1 MGDYEEQVRVG
12 RGIDTR
18 GVVQMSDLQH
28 ELEKASLL
36 PDRWYLIMK
45 EAEDGFTIAAYD
57 TMSNEDLQE
66 MGSVILSGVIE
77 LLHNDFD
84 MVFEAGMESVKRQQQ
99 EVSLQTENGELVLV
113 RDENVVR
120 VDFGKKQ

>member
-1 MGDYEEQVRVG
+1 
-12 RGIDTR
+12 
-18 GVVQMSDLQH
+18 
-28 ELEKASLL
+28 
-36 PDRWYLIMK
+36 
-45 EAEDGFTIAAYD
+45 
-57 TMSNEDLQE
+57 
-66 MGSVILSGVIE
+66 
-77 LLHNDFD
+77 

>member
-1 MGDYEEQVRVG
+1 
-12 RGIDTR
+12 
-18 GVVQMSDLQH
+18 MSDLQH

-57 TMSNEDLQE
+57 TMNSEDLQE

-84 MVFEAGMESVKRQQQ
+84 TVFEAGMESVKRQQQ

-113 RDENVVR
+113 RDENVVK
-120 VDFGKKQ
+120 VDFGNKQ

>member
-1 MGDYEEQVRVG
+1 
-12 RGIDTR
+12 
-18 GVVQMSDLQH
+18 MSDLQH

-57 TMSNEDLQE
+57 TMNSEDLQE

-84 MVFEAGMESVKRQQQ
+84 TVFEAGMESVKRQQQ
-99 EVSLQTENGELVLV
+99 EVSLQTDDGELVLV

>member
-1 MGDYEEQVRVG
+1 
-12 RGIDTR
+12 
-18 GVVQMSDLQH
+18 MSDLQH

-99 EVSLQTENGELVLV
+99 EVSLQTKNGELVLV

>member
-1 MGDYEEQVRVG
+1 
-12 RGIDTR
+12 
-18 GVVQMSDLQH
+18 MSDLQH

-57 TMSNEDLQE
+57 TMNSEDLQE

-99 EVSLQTENGELVLV
+99 EVNLQTENGELVLV

>member
-1 MGDYEEQVRVG
+1 
-12 RGIDTR
+12 
-18 GVVQMSDLQH
+18 MSDLQH

-57 TMSNEDLQE
+57 TMNSEDLQE

-84 MVFEAGMESVKRQQQ
+84 TVFEAGMESVKRQQQ
-99 EVSLQTENGELVLV
+99 EISLQTENGELVLV

>member
-1 MGDYEEQVRVG
+1 
-12 RGIDTR
+12 
-18 GVVQMSDLQH
+18 MSDLQH
-28 ELEKASLL
+28 DLEKASLL

-45 EAEDGFTIAAYD
+45 EAEDGFTIAAYV
-57 TMSNEDLQE
+57 TMQNEDLQE

>member
-1 MGDYEEQVRVG
+1 
-12 RGIDTR
+12 
-18 GVVQMSDLQH
+18 MSDLQH

-57 TMSNEDLQE
+57 TMKSEDLQE

-99 EVSLQTENGELVLV
+99 EVRLQTENGELVLV

>member
-1 MGDYEEQVRVG
+1 
-12 RGIDTR
+12 
-18 GVVQMSDLQH
+18 MSDLQH

-45 EAEDGFTIAAYD
+45 EVEDGFTITAYD
-57 TMSNEDLQE
+57 TMKSEDLQE

-113 RDENVVR
+113 RDENVVK

>member
-1 MGDYEEQVRVG
+1 
-12 RGIDTR
+12 
-18 GVVQMSDLQH
+18 MSDLQH

-36 PDRWYLIMK
+36 PDRWYLIMR

>member
-1 MGDYEEQVRVG
+1 
-12 RGIDTR
+12 
-18 GVVQMSDLQH
+18 
-28 ELEKASLL
+28 
-36 PDRWYLIMK
+36 
-45 EAEDGFTIAAYD
+45 
-57 TMSNEDLQE
+57 

-113 RDENVVR
+113 RAENVVR
-120 VDFGKKQ
+120 VDFGKKQCDTRIT

>member
-1 MGDYEEQVRVG
+1 
-12 RGIDTR
+12 
-18 GVVQMSDLQH
+18 MSDLQH

-57 TMSNEDLQE
+57 TMNSEDLQE

-84 MVFEAGMESVKRQQQ
+84 TVFEAGMESVKRQQQ

>member
-1 MGDYEEQVRVG
+1 
-12 RGIDTR
+12 
-18 GVVQMSDLQH
+18 MSDLQH

-45 EAEDGFTIAAYD
+45 EAEYGFTIAAYD

>member
-1 MGDYEEQVRVG
+1 
-12 RGIDTR
+12 
-18 GVVQMSDLQH
+18 MSDLQH

-57 TMSNEDLQE
+57 TMNGEDLQE

-84 MVFEAGMESVKRQQQ
+84 TVFEAGMESVKRQQQ
-99 EVSLQTENGELVLV
+99 EVSLQTDDGELVLV

>member
-1 MGDYEEQVRVG
+1 
-12 RGIDTR
+12 
-18 GVVQMSDLQH
+18 MSDLQH

-84 MVFEAGMESVKRQQQ
+84 TVFEAGMESVKRQQQ
-99 EVSLQTENGELVLV
+99 EVSLQTDNGELVLV

>member
-1 MGDYEEQVRVG
+1 MN
-12 RGIDTR
+12 
-18 GVVQMSDLQH
+18 S
-28 ELEKASLL
+28 
-36 PDRWYLIMK
+36 
-45 EAEDGFTIAAYD
+45 
-57 TMSNEDLQE
+57 EDLQE

-84 MVFEAGMESVKRQQQ
+84 TVFEAGMESVKRQQQ
-99 EVSLQTENGELVLV
+99 EVSLQTDNGELVLV

>member
-1 MGDYEEQVRVG
+1 
-12 RGIDTR
+12 
-18 GVVQMSDLQH
+18 MSDLQH

>member
-1 MGDYEEQVRVG
+1 
-12 RGIDTR
+12 
-18 GVVQMSDLQH
+18 MSDLQH

-57 TMSNEDLQE
+57 TMNSEDLQE

>member
-1 MGDYEEQVRVG
+1 
-12 RGIDTR
+12 
-18 GVVQMSDLQH
+18 
-28 ELEKASLL
+28 
-36 PDRWYLIMK
+36 MK

>member
-1 MGDYEEQVRVG
+1 
-12 RGIDTR
+12 
-18 GVVQMSDLQH
+18 MSDLQH

-57 TMSNEDLQE
+57 TMNSEDLQE

-84 MVFEAGMESVKRQQQ
+84 TVFEAGMESVKRQQQ
-99 EVSLQTENGELVLV
+99 EVSLQTDNGELVLV

>member
-1 MGDYEEQVRVG
+1 
-12 RGIDTR
+12 
-18 GVVQMSDLQH
+18 MSDLQH

-45 EAEDGFTIAAYD
+45 EVEDGFTITAYD
-57 TMSNEDLQE
+57 TMKSEDLQE

>member
-1 MGDYEEQVRVG
+1 
-12 RGIDTR
+12 
-18 GVVQMSDLQH
+18 MSDLQH

-45 EAEDGFTIAAYD
+45 EAEDGFTITAYD
-57 TMSNEDLQE
+57 TMKGEELQD

-77 LLHNDFD
+77 LLHTDFD
-84 MVFEAGMESVKRQQQ
+84 TVFEAGMDSIKRQN
-99 EVSLQTENGELVLV
+99 EEIKVQTDNGELVLV
-113 RDENVVR
+113 REENVVK

>member
-1 MGDYEEQVRVG
+1 
-12 RGIDTR
+12 
-18 GVVQMSDLQH
+18 MSDLQH

-57 TMSNEDLQE
+57 TMNSEDLQE
-66 MGSVILSGVIE
+66 MGSVILLGVIE

-84 MVFEAGMESVKRQQQ
+84 TVFEAGMESVKRQQQ
-99 EVSLQTENGELVLV
+99 EVSLQTDNGELVLV

>member
-1 MGDYEEQVRVG
+1 
-12 RGIDTR
+12 
-18 GVVQMSDLQH
+18 MSDLQH

-45 EAEDGFTIAAYD
+45 EAEGGFTSAAYD
-57 TMSNEDLQE
+57 TLSNEDLQE

-99 EVSLQTENGELVLV
+99 EVNLQTENGELVLV

>member
-1 MGDYEEQVRVG
+1 
-12 RGIDTR
+12 
-18 GVVQMSDLQH
+18 MSDLQH

-57 TMSNEDLQE
+57 TMNSEDLQE

-113 RDENVVR
+113 RDENVVK
-120 VDFGKKQ
+120 VDFGNKQ